1 MKGLFINK
9 ELIDDIVSKINLFS
23 KKEIDNIKNVFQD
36 VIKEYDIKYFE
47 NTRYFNLVNY
57 YHIDYSTINFN
68 YDKTYQISFYFTFN
82 SPISEKELFFD
93 KLINKIQTLADFGY
107 HVKLQEIPYLVK
119 NNPLKVPG
127 EGYYYNIFIKKSL
140 GENRL

>member
-36 VIKEYDIKYFE
+36 VI
-47 NTRYFNLVNY
+47 
-57 YHIDYSTINFN
+57 NFN

-82 SPISEKELFFD
+82 SPINEKELFFD